1 MLRTLMAAALA
12 SALVYAVMIALS
24 DGPQVVSALRDFP
37 LSTFAIMLVLGLA
50 CSVVRAIRWGML
62 MRVVG
67 YPVSIVDALYLHLSG
82 QTMSISPGRVG
93 EVLKPWLAR
102 EVSGLPLSRGIALVF
117 TERVADLIAVCIL
130 SLGGLSVLG
139 GGSVWLLVGLGA
151 IVVGTALASSK
162 WFHRLTLGFLS
173 RQTWAARFSDSA
185 TAISETVQVTLDW
198 RVLLWS
204 VPSSALAWGFEGVGF
219 VLCVEALGFSALD
232 TASAVSVY
240 AVSTIVGAFT
250 FLPGGIGLTEASM
263 AGILVALG
271 MAASAAS
278 VATLLTRLA
287 TMWWAVALGWVTLL
301 TRPVLFKRLLSD
313 REAEEICG

>member
-1 MLRTLMAAALA
+1 MLFR
-12 SALVYAVMIALS
+12 S
-24 DGPQVVSALRDFP
+24 
-37 LSTFAIMLVLGLA
+37 
-50 CSVVRAIRWGML
+50 
-62 MRVVG
+62 
-67 YPVSIVDALYLHLSG
+67 
-82 QTMSISPGRVG
+82 
-93 EVLKPWLAR
+93 
-102 EVSGLPLSRGIALVF
+102 
-117 TERVADLIAVCIL
+117 
-130 SLGGLSVLG
+130 
-139 GGSVWLLVGLGA
+139 
-151 IVVGTALASSK
+151 SSK

-204 VPSSALAWGFEGVGF
+204 VPYSAVAWGFEGIGF
-219 VLCVEALGFSALD
+219 VLCVEALGFSVLD

-287 TMWWAVALGWVTLL
+287 TMWWAVGLGWVTLL
-301 TRPVLFKRLLSD
+301 TRPVLFKRLLAD
-313 REAEEICG
+313 QEAEEISV